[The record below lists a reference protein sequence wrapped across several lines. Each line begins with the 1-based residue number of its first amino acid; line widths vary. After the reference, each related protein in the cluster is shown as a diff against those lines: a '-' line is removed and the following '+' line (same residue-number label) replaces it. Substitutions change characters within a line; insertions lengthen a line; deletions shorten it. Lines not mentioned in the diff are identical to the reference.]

1 MGFLEH
7 NRLSESPENGLLT
20 VLQDEKNMWSS
31 VTSWAWLGVELMQL
45 FEPHGTAVHYIS
57 TSYGAERWSM
67 DGQTIRR
74 DTRTPVRAR

>member
-45 FEPHGTAVHYIS
+45 FEPHGMPVHYIS
-57 TSYGAERWSM
+57 HLVWS
-67 DGQTIRR
+67 
-74 DTRTPVRAR
+74 